1 MTDLLSLLDYRRR
14 VEALYAEVRT
24 LRDRDPEGA
33 HGHWRAVRDQLFRAH
48 PQSALDEPQRGA
60 FAGLRYYDYDP
71 AWAVV
76 GRVDV
81 DVEHERYEIG
91 TSGGGEMAFVRFA
104 VVHLPFGTLDA
115 FWLDAYG
122 GGLFLPFRDAT
133 AGDSTYGGGRYLYD
147 TVKGADLGSPGPAE
161 LVCDF
166 NFAYNPSCH
175 YSPSWSCPLAP
186 PDNRLEIPI
195 EAGEQTFPAS

>member
-1 MTDLLSLLDYRRR
+1 MTAELLTLLDYRRR
-14 VEALYAEVRT
+14 VEALYAEVRRT
-24 LRDRDPEGA
+24 RDSNPEGA
-33 HGHWRAVRDQLFRAH
+33 HEHWRAVRDQLFRSH
-48 PQSALDEPQRGA
+48 PQSALDAERRST
-60 FAGLRYYDYDP
+60 FTGLRYYDYDH
-71 AWAVV
+71 ALSVV
-76 GRVDV
+76 GRLDT

-91 TSGGGEMAFVRFA
+91 TSTGGDMAFIRFA

-133 AGDSTYGGGRYLYD
+133 AGDTTYGGGRYLFD
-147 TVKGADLGSPGPAE
+147 TVKGADLGSAAPDE

-175 YSPSWSCPLAP
+175 YTPTWSCPLAP
-186 PDNRLEIPI
+186 PGNRLPTRI
-195 EAGEQTFPAS
+195 EAGEQTYPG